1 MTHAMNWAAADIRR
15 VQADSP
21 RDVWDRLLDTL
32 VAYWAESLPDQL
44 NDPEWRAMH
53 EERMRR
59 RLAEHS
65 TWLWLFER
73 EAKTHA
79 LANFFITLGRA
90 HIAEFFV
97 VPAHRREGLGTFL
110 IGEMRRVLRE
120 EGITR
125 VAINL
130 PHGAAAQIDFWRVA
144 GFSEVSVQLEMS
156 TRELAAPPA
165 RATRA
170 D

>member
-1 MTHAMNWAAADIRR
+1 MSWAAADIRR

-59 RLAEHS
+59 RLAEHP
-65 TWLWLFER
+65 TWLWLYER

-79 LANFFITLGRA
+79 LANFFITSGRA

-97 VPAHRREGLGTFL
+97 VPAYRREGLGTFL
-110 IGEMRRVLRE
+110 IEEMRRVLRD

-165 RATRA
+165 RAARA

>member
-79 LANFFITLGRA
+79 AGELFHHVGTGA
-90 HIAEFFV
+90 H
-97 VPAHRREGLGTFL
+97 
-110 IGEMRRVLRE
+110 RRVLR
-120 EGITR
+120 R
-125 VAINL
+125 S
-130 PHGAAAQIDFWRVA
+130 GA
-144 GFSEVSVQLEMS
+144 
-156 TRELAAPPA
+156 PA
-165 RATRA
+165 
-170 D
+170 